1 MARSHGYRLIVL
13 LILPALSSACQSADQ
28 DRADRRR
35 SLAQQTCEDGVR
47 DQLSSSATAQFSK
60 DNEHVFYDSTGGA
73 GVTGV
78 VLAGIRQRNFACVL
92 NPASD
97 STWSL
102 SAARLMN

>member
-1 MARSHGYRLIVL
+1 MVQSHRYHPIVL
-13 LILPALSSACQSADQ
+13 LTIAVVFSACQSPDQ

-35 SLAQQTCEDGVR
+35 ALARQTCEDAVR
-47 DQLSSSATAQFSK
+47 DQLTSRATALFSS

-78 VLAGIRQRNFACVL
+78 VAADARQRNFACIISS
-92 NPASD
+92 ATD

-102 SAARLMN
+102 TAARLMN